1 MLKIGLTGGIGSGKS
16 TVAKL
21 FTDLNAPLIDAD
33 IIAQQLVKPGK
44 PALSAITKH
53 FGKEVLMPSG
63 MLNRNLLKEI
73 IFTAPELKKK
83 LETILHPLVYSE
95 IKSQISQ
102 LTSPY
107 TIISIPLLIETG
119 MENFVDRILVIDCP
133 LEIQFVR
140 VKKRDQLSDARIS
153 SIIASQATREQRTLA
168 ADDIIDNSNGTQAL
182 AEQVKKLHN
191 LYMDTLTNKLL
202 SNN

>member
-182 AEQVKKLHN
+182 AQQVKKLHN

>member
-73 IFTAPELKKK
+73 IFTDSEQKKN

-119 MENFVDRILVIDCP
+119 MENFVDRILVIDCST
-133 LEIQFVR
+133 EIQFVR
-140 VKKRDQLSDARIS
+140 VKKRDQLSDARIN
-153 SIIASQATREQRTLA
+153 SIITSQASREQRISA
-168 ADDIIDNSNGTQAL
+168 ANDIIDNSNGTQAL

-191 LYMDTLTNKLL
+191 LYMDTSIN
-202 SNN
+202 S